1 MQRSPTRRT
10 PAGPHGSVP
19 SGSIDLRGR
28 RGATRR
34 LGAGSRGRSSGARAT
49 LHVHSTEGAT
59 RVTDNDGGREQLRP
73 VSSKVAGARIRCHIL
88 RAVDAVAGAFFV
100 EFEEPPCHLVEASED
115 LCDRQPELV
124 ALYMDCVMVNPLVS
138 THFPCAFGVVPPL
151 ITLLG
156 LDANVGSPEV
166 FFGVAERVGG
176 PAV

>member
-88 RAVDAVAGAFFV
+88 CAVDAVAGAFFV
-100 EFEEPPCHLVEASED
+100 EFELESLEFEEPPCHLVEASED
-115 LCDRQPELV
+115 LRDRQPELI
-124 ALYMDCVMVNPLVS
+124 ALYVDCIMV
-138 THFPCAFGVVPPL
+138 
-151 ITLLG
+151 
-156 LDANVGSPEV
+156 
-166 FFGVAERVGG
+166 
-176 PAV
+176 